1 MYIFVRMKIK
11 QGKSTHNAADALS
24 RKNKSD
30 MRINFVQITLL
41 IEKTYKK
48 QSFNRYF

>member
-30 MRINFVQITLL
+30 MRISVRYKEL
-41 IEKTYKK
+41 ID
-48 QSFNRYF
+48 FL